1 MKRLLF
7 ALTAT
12 VAVLLPAGSP
22 VQAASCN
29 GASHEIT
36 LSNGRA
42 NPGSGTPSTTITFS
56 VVYADSAG
64 CPPSVM
70 VVTVAGAGTFAM
82 SRSGS
87 NFTAGVTY
95 SKTVTLA
102 AGSHAYSFTATSGSG
117 NGEKTA
123 VFTAVR
129 PAAVVISAPTTAPPP
144 PPPPTPAPVPAP
156 VSQPTPA
163 PAPVPPPAAPA
174 PVPPPPPP
182 ATPSPSPKATPTDT
196 ASPTPSPT
204 PEAASPTGPSPTQA
218 HLIGPL
224 EANRGSW
231 SGVQSGSGAALGF
244 ASIGF
249 EVPLFGTLIAYFA
262 ATAAG
267 LAFFVFLVRRRRD
280 TDEGP
285 VRMTLAPAVA
295 AAAAAAAPAPPEMR
309 VTPLP
314 PMRDLIPPVNPNL
327 LSEGEEQAGPL
338 PGEAAIPRWLRP
350 SVRDGRRTR
359 NPGRLSGRDD

>member
-1 MKRLLF
+1 M
-7 ALTAT
+7 
-12 VAVLLPAGSP
+12 P
-22 VQAASCN
+22 
-29 GASHEIT
+29 T
-36 LSNGRA
+36 L
-42 NPGSGTPSTTITFS
+42 
-56 VVYADSAG
+56 
-64 CPPSVM
+64 
-70 VVTVAGAGTFAM
+70 
-82 SRSGS
+82 
-87 NFTAGVTY
+87 
-95 SKTVTLA
+95 
-102 AGSHAYSFTATSGSG
+102 FTATSGSG

-123 VFTAVR
+123 AFTAVS

-156 VSQPTPA
+156 VSQPT

-204 PEAASPTGPSPTQA
+204 PEAASPTGPSPTEA

-231 SGVQSGSGAALGF
+231 SGVQSGAGAALGF

-249 EVPLFGTLIAYFA
+249 EVPWFGTLIAYCA

-285 VRMTLAPAVA
+285 ARMTLAPAAAGA
-295 AAAAAAAPAPPEMR
+295 AAGAAARGGVGTGTPEMR

-350 SVRDGRRTR
+350 SVTRRTSNSKPWTAQR
-359 NPGRLSGRDD
+359 PGRLSLAGLPVVSGSSRQVSNRDSCRVV